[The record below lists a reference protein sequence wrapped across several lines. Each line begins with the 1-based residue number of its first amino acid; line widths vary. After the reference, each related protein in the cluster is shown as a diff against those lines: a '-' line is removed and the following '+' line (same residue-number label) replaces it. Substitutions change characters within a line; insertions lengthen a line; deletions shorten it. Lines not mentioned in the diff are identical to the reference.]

1 MIKKNIYLLRIV
13 YICTK
18 VKFYIIFNIFA
29 IDLIRHEYCTI
40 HIHRLL
46 GLGLGLG
53 LGLFIRKKKKVI
65 IPGEQRLF

>member
-29 IDLIRHEYCTI
+29 VDLIRHEYCTI

-46 GLGLGLG
+46 GLGLGL
-53 LGLFIRKKKKVI
+53 FIQKKKKVI